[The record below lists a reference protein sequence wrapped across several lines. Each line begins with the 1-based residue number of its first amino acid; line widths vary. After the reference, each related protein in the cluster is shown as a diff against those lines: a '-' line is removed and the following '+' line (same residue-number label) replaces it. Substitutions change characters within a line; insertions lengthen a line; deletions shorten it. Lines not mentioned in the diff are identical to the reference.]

1 MGPTARKEQ
10 SRAPAAR
17 GRDPA
22 RIGPPALSCVSDAR
36 PPGDA
41 WTFILAACMDNEGQ
55 EKVLDSNRHALHLFE
70 IEDRYEAGVALAG
83 TEVKSLRAG
92 GSNLRDAFARINR
105 NEAFIYNWRI
115 APYSHGNL
123 QNHDPLRIRKLLL
136 HKSEIRKLIGATR
149 TEGRSLVP
157 LRVYLRDG
165 RIKLELGLGRG
176 RKVHDKREAI
186 KKREMKREAD
196 RARATRGRED

>member
-1 MGPTARKEQ
+1 
-10 SRAPAAR
+10 
-17 GRDPA
+17 
-22 RIGPPALSCVSDAR
+22 
-36 PPGDA
+36 
-41 WTFILAACMDNEGQ
+41 MDKEGQ
-55 EKVLDSNRHALHLFE
+55 EKVLDSNRQAFHLFE
-70 IEDRYEAGVALAG
+70 IEDRYEAGVALQG

-123 QNHDPLRIRKLLL
+123 ENHDPVRIRKLLL

-157 LRVYLRDG
+157 LRVYVKEG

-176 RKVHDKREAI
+176 RKLHDKREAI
-186 KKREMKREAD
+186 RKKEMKREAD
-196 RARATRGRED
+196 RARASRGRDD